1 MPADATN
8 LTCGYYYNNNPSKST
23 NPTKNPT
30 NGNQLAFVAND
41 TNETGNTN
49 NSNNSQS
56 KISMELYK
64 AKPQYLNTYKTSLN
78 VPSAASGSPSVSNFS
93 NAGDTKLVPSAV
105 WLDSRWSKIKRIGAG
120 LYNLGNNCY
129 LNATLQCMAYTPS
142 LSQWLIGRPHSPV
155 CKIRPVKGFCT
166 LCEVEKIICDIFNS
180 CSEYA
185 KPNSLCFNI
194 KSECQERLE
203 LCLVLHVE
211 K

>member
-1 MPADATN
+1 
-8 LTCGYYYNNNPSKST
+8 
-23 NPTKNPT
+23 
-30 NGNQLAFVAND
+30 
-41 TNETGNTN
+41 
-49 NSNNSQS
+49 
-56 KISMELYK
+56 
-64 AKPQYLNTYKTSLN
+64 
-78 VPSAASGSPSVSNFS
+78 
-93 NAGDTKLVPSAV
+93 VPSAV

-211 K
+211 KWSNERFRNDCFCFYKLRLFDDVCIIFSYLKNRRFWWNESKK